1 MENKNEN
8 ENKEI
13 ALINQLSQSAK
24 DAIER
29 AKKNL
34 ISVLYDLEAIGSEM
48 EQLEGKR
55 DERR

>member
-8 ENKEI
+8 KNREI
-13 ALINQLSQSAK
+13 GLIDQLSQSAK

-29 AKKNL
+29 IEKNL
-34 ISVLYDLEAIGSEM
+34 ISVLYDLHAVGSEM